1 MVGIPTVLIT
11 LVPENSRQA
20 GPPRAFHPKNFKLG
34 NCLGGPHQ
42 NALQL
47 KVLRDVL
54 RRWEAREEP
63 GTIWEQEYEEYR
75 GYDDSW
81 KQVLEEG

>member
-11 LVPENSRQA
+11 LIPENSRQA
-20 GPPRAFHPKNFKLG
+20 GPPRAFHPTGFKLG

-42 NALQL
+42 VDLQR
-47 KVLRDVL
+47 KVLRDAL

-63 GTIWEQEYEEYR
+63 GIIWEQDYPEYT
-75 GYDDSW
+75 GQDDSW
-81 KQVLEEG
+81 QQALEEG

>member
-1 MVGIPTVLIT
+1 MIGIPTILIT
-11 LVPENSRQA
+11 LVPENSRQM
-20 GPPRAFHPKNFKLG
+20 GPPRAFHPKDFKLG
-34 NCLGGPHQ
+34 NCLGGPFQ
-42 NALQL
+42 VELQR
-47 KVLRDVL
+47 KVLRDAL

-63 GTIWEQEYEEYR
+63 GQIWEQFYPEYT

>member
-11 LVPENSRQA
+11 LIPENSRQA
-20 GPPRAFHPKNFKLG
+20 GPPRAFHPKGFKLG

-42 NALQL
+42 VALQRQ
-47 KVLRDVL
+47 VLRDAL

-63 GTIWEQEYEEYR
+63 GIIWEQEYPAYT
-75 GYDDSW
+75 GQDDSW
-81 KQVLEEG
+81 QQALEEG

>member
-11 LVPENSRQA
+11 LVPENSMQA
-20 GPPRAFHPKNFKLG
+20 GPPRAFSPKDFKLG
-34 NCLGGPHQ
+34 NCLGGPFQ
-42 NALQL
+42 NDLQR
-47 KVLRDVL
+47 KVLRDAL

-63 GTIWEQEYEEYR
+63 GHLWEQVYPEYT

-81 KQVLEEG
+81 KKALEEG